1 VKTTF
6 GLRTRLTVFYTL
18 VFGVL
23 LMALAAVS
31 YRFLAYQLDAD
42 ASATVTEMTDGL
54 HGYLRFDEGKPSIVY
69 DNSDPNE
76 SEFVQRATRFY
87 QIYDTTT
94 GALLTQSDALE
105 PLGVLFTPQ
114 EVRSLRDRSFH
125 DVQFHDIQTD
135 YGRIRLA
142 NSVITGE
149 NPANV
154 YLLQV
159 GVSLAVSDAALQ
171 RFLQLLLWGMP
182 AGLIIAVIAGRAM
195 AGVALAPLARLAAA
209 ARTIDASNLQQ
220 RLPVR
225 GTGDELDNVAQSFN
239 DTLAR
244 VEDAVGE
251 MRQFSTAI
259 AHELRTPIA
268 ALRGE
273 IELAARRAGATDEQR
288 EIFASQLEELDKLKR
303 LIDQLLTLARAESG
317 QIRLAHERVALAPLV
332 GSIVEQLEPVA
343 QAQGLTLIAAITARP
358 AISGDAS
365 WIERLLLNLLDNAFK
380 FTPPG
385 GRVTVHL
392 GEDEG
397 DAVLEVSDTG
407 IGMTP
412 DVVPHVFERF
422 YRGDPARSAGGF
434 GVGVGLSLV
443 KWIVDQHSGTV
454 AAEGTAGVG
463 ARFTVKLKSL

>member
-18 VFGVL
+18 VFGAL
-23 LMALAAVS
+23 LMALASVS
-31 YRFLAYQLDAD
+31 YRVLNQQLDSD
-42 ASATVTEMTDGL
+42 ATATLTEMTDGL

-87 QIYDTTT
+87 QIYDAAAGT
-94 GALLTQSDALE
+94 LLMQSDALE

-114 EVRSLRDRSFH
+114 EVRALRDRSVH

-142 NSVITGE
+142 NSVITGDS
-149 NPANV
+149 PTDV

-159 GVSLAVSDAALQ
+159 GVSLAPSDAALR
-171 RFLQLLLWGMP
+171 RFRRLLLWGMP

-209 ARTIDASNLQQ
+209 ARTIDAANLQQ

-225 GTGDELDNVAQSFN
+225 GTGDELDNVARSFN

-273 IELAARRAGATDEQR
+273 IELAAMKPTTTEAQR

-317 QIRLAHERVALAPLV
+317 QIPLSHERIELAPLV
-332 GSIVEQLEPVA
+332 RSIVEQLEPVA
-343 QAQGLTLIAAITARP
+343 QAQGLSLDEAIVAQP
-358 AISGDAS
+358 VISGDRA

-380 FTPPG
+380 FTPSG
-385 GRVTVHL
+385 GTVTVRL
-392 GEDEG
+392 SED
-397 DAVLEVSDTG
+397 DTHALLEVSDTG

-434 GVGVGLSLV
+434 GVGLGLSLV
-443 KWIVDQHSGTV
+443 KWIVDRHNGTV
-454 AAEGTAGVG
+454 EAAGTAGVG
-463 ARFTVKLKSL
+463 ARFTVKLLRS